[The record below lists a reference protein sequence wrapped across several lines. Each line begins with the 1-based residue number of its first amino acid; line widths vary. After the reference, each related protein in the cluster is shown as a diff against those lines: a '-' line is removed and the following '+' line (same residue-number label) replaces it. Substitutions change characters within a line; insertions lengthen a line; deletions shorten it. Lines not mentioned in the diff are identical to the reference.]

1 MFATLGD
8 DLPTAR
14 LLDLDCLRTYPV
26 ADGEIRFEI
35 GLAWRR
41 RDSVH
46 QDALDAV
53 TSLLRPDG
61 DDLPF
66 IG

>member
-1 MFATLGD
+1 MFATVGD

-14 LLDLDCLRTYPV
+14 FLDLDRLRTYPV
-26 ADGEIRFEI
+26 AESEVRFEI
-35 GLAWRR
+35 GLAWRS

-46 QDALDAV
+46 RDTLDAV
-53 TSLLRPDG
+53 TALLRPDG
-61 DDLPF
+61 DDPPF